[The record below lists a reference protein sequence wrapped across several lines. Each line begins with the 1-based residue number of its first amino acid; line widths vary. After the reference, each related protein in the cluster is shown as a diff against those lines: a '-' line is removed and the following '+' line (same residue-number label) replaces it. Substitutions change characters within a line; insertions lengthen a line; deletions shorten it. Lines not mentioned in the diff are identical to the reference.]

1 MTTYKSKELYQRI
14 LFSIFVLI
22 VCRTGAHIPIP
33 GIDSLLMQEVTQSN
47 QGGLLSIFNMLS
59 GGSLG
64 RMSIFALAIMPYIT
78 ASIIM
83 QILSFTYPSI
93 KEISKLGE
101 SGKRKIS
108 KITLYLT
115 IALAIVQAYGIAK
128 GLQSSYREV
137 ITMESMTIF
146 SISTVIT
153 LLTGTLSLVWL
164 AERINQKGLG
174 NGSSLIIFVGIVSGL
189 PSGVIHAL
197 ELSRRGMLSI
207 LSLISIIAFVI
218 AVISLVVFVEQSQRR
233 IQIHYPRRQVGNK
246 VYGGDKTYLPLKI
259 NTAGVIPPIFAGS
272 LLSFLLTALN
282 LVKTDSKISQW
293 IASYLGQGKPVFL
306 LLYMFLIVSISFF
319 CAVSIF
325 NAEETSENLRKYG
338 AYVPGKRPGKNT
350 TEYFSY
356 VSIRLT
362 ALGALYLCCICVL
375 PEMLFGQL
383 AVTFALSGTSILIV
397 VNVILD
403 TLTQIQTFMFSGKY
417 ESLIKKIKKR

>member
-207 LSLISIIAFVI
+207 LSLISIIVFVI

>member
-14 LFSIFVLI
+14 LFSIFILI

-83 QILSFTYPSI
+83 QILSFTYPAI

-115 IALAIVQAYGIAK
+115 IALAIVQSYGIAK

-218 AVISLVVFVEQSQRR
+218 AVIALVVFVEQSQRR

-350 TEYFSY
+350 AEYFSY

>member
-1 MTTYKSKELYQRI
+1 MINDKSKELYQRI
-14 LFSIFVLI
+14 LFSIFILV
-22 VCRTGAHIPIP
+22 VCRIGAHIPIP
-33 GIDSLLMQEVTQSN
+33 GIDSLLMQEIAQKH

-93 KEISKLGE
+93 KEIGRSGE
-101 SGKRKIS
+101 SGKRKMNQ
-108 KITLYLT
+108 ITLYLT
-115 IALAIVQAYGIAK
+115 IILAIVQSWGLAK
-128 GLQSSYREV
+128 GLAASSPEV
-137 ITMESMTIF
+137 ITMENVNIF
-146 SISTVIT
+146 ALTAVIT

-164 AERINQKGLG
+164 AEQINKKGLG

-189 PSGVIHAL
+189 PSGIIHAL
-197 ELSRRGMLSI
+197 ELSRRGMLSV
-207 LSLISIIAFVI
+207 LSLIAIIAFVI
-218 AVISLVVFVEQSQRR
+218 AVISLVVLVEQSQRK

-259 NTAGVIPPIFAGS
+259 NTSGVIPPIFAGS
-272 LLSFLLTALN
+272 LLSFLLTMLSLIKFN
-282 LVKTDSKISQW
+282 SRVSEW
-293 IASYLGQGKPVFL
+293 FASYLGQGKPL
-306 LLYMFLIVSISFF
+306 FLILYALLIISISFF
-319 CAVSIF
+319 CSAAIF
-325 NAEETSENLRKYG
+325 NTEETSENLRKYG

-350 TEYFSY
+350 AEYFTY
-356 VSIRLT
+356 VSMRLT
-362 ALGALYLCCICVL
+362 AIGALYLCCICVF

-383 AVTFALSGTSILIV
+383 AVTFALSGTSMLIV

-403 TLTQIQTFMFSGKY
+403 TLTQIQTFMFSSKY